1 VNYFASSY
9 FASGLPFG
17 PPPPTL
23 AALAGQ
29 LDRLV
34 ARLRQFGIV
43 V

>member
-1 VNYFASSY
+1 MSY
-9 FASGLPFG
+9 FGTEYHRAGLPWG

-34 ARLRQFGIV
+34 ARLRQLGIV